1 MKVPIPILKI
11 SPVLLL
17 CSSLD
22 VNGETNQR
30 SPKDP
35 ASSKYRDHF
44 AEDGGIAATSGL
56 INPSAWHREGKTY
69 VVYQGKMNAPTI
81 TSYDHRKPKGE
92 RWAPNVKVGVNP
104 LGNTD
109 THGTPSMLID
119 KQGYIHVFFGS
130 HGRRQMYSRS
140 QRPYDITEWD
150 KMPPVSLQMTYPCGA
165 MLDNG
170 TMLLIGR
177 AGRGHVSPWVEL
189 TSSDSGKTWSEE
201 RPIVD
206 FRPHGLYGTVKS
218 GVDEKTVHFTWS
230 LQAKGNLLKGT
241 STERFSIGRGKYS
254 YGNTVID
261 NRHHCFYMRRDQNG
275 RWRNIQG
282 EPLQTPID
290 MKTAYQKC
298 LVYRGD
304 WPLHGQFGTMGI
316 DKHDKP
322 HIVFLAGK
330 MPADKAKWH
339 TNNVDYTYKYAR
351 WDSKRWVLN
360 NITTTD
366 SIWDNGQAVFPE
378 PNGSVNVYLVARGSR
393 TDEGQLTTKGRIGG
407 NIEQWRSED
416 HGKTW
421 KKIKDVIT
429 YTKTGRR
436 LFNCPHSV
444 VNAHPDARVIFSTW
458 STDEYFQQGDFTQLV
473 YLFGDSGFCSRR
485 NENEKKQGV
494 KEKNMAEFQKLSRA
508 DWKEVFLD
516 PCTGNWRDRWTLD
529 GLKATAANSKKG
541 MDFKAGPV
549 RKENAA
555 HAVMWTKNSFTGDI
569 RLDYEYTKTDDATEA
584 VTILYLQATGS
595 GADGYDKD
603 ITRWS
608 DKRAVPAMSEY
619 FNHMDLLHI
628 SYAAFGI
635 GNVDAQNDYIRAR
648 RYMPETG
655 NGLAKTDL
663 KPDYLRTGLFAKDV
677 PHRITVIKKGDD
689 LFMFIRN
696 TEKEILCRWK
706 TDESLPITEGRIGL
720 RHMWTRAARYRDFRV
735 SISKKQST
743 NKKSTA
749 VKTVK
754 ELTLE
759 EKVVGE
765 YESIYNGKTYKRVF
779 LKNGIVE
786 WYVNGKKRAEY
797 KLEIVNGEIRAAFG
811 SEYKDIYRINTDRS
825 ITHIAYID
833 NGEREDFPKEEQV
846 TYKRIK

>member
-1 MKVPIPILKI
+1 MRSQQIPHGIAIVIAWFSLAA
-11 SPVLLL
+11 PVQAQY
-17 CSSLD
+17 
-22 VNGETNQR
+22 QR
-30 SPKDP
+30 GPSDP
-35 ASSKYRDHF
+35 ASSGYRDHF

-119 KQGYIHVFFGS
+119 KLGYIHVFFGS

-170 TMLLIGR
+170 AMVLIGR
-177 AGRGHVSPWVEL
+177 AGAHVSPWVEL

-206 FRPHGLYGTVKS
+206 FRPHALYGTVKS
-218 GVDEKTVHFTWS
+218 GVDGKTVHFTWS
-230 LQAKGNLLKGT
+230 LQAKGDLLKGT
-241 STERFSIGRGKYS
+241 STERFSIGRGKYG

-275 RWRNIQG
+275 RWCNIQG

-316 DKHDKP
+316 DKDDKP

-339 TNNVDYTYKYAR
+339 TNNVDYTYNYAR

-378 PNGSVNVYLVARGSR
+378 PNGLVNVYLVARGSR
-393 TDEGQLTTKGRIGG
+393 TDEGRLTTKGRIGG

-549 RKENAA
+549 RKENSS

-677 PHRITVIKKGDD
+677 PYKVTVIKKDDD

-696 TEKEILCRWK
+696 SEQKHLCHWK
-706 TDESLPITEGRIGL
+706 TDALPPITEGRIGL
-720 RHMWTRAARYRDFRV
+720 RHMWTRAARYRDFR
-735 SISKKQST
+735 ISQ
-743 NKKSTA
+743 
-749 VKTVK
+749 
-754 ELTLE
+754 L
-759 EKVVGE
+759 KV
-765 YESIYNGKTYKRVF
+765 R
-779 LKNGIVE
+779 
-786 WYVNGKKRAEY
+786 R
-797 KLEIVNGEIRAAFG
+797 
-811 SEYKDIYRINTDRS
+811 
-825 ITHIAYID
+825 
-833 NGEREDFPKEEQV
+833 
-846 TYKRIK
+846 